1 MKKIR
6 FTSVA
11 LEFFKGV
18 ESAEY
23 RFGEDITTISAA
35 NGVGKTT
42 VFDAIMWCLFG
53 TDSKGRSK
61 FGLKTRDSRGNEL
74 RGLQHSV
81 TLSLRVDDNE
91 YILKRCLSESV
102 SRDKSVK
109 NIFSYYVNGE
119 VVTAGGYSE
128 AVDSICNNT
137 TFCVC
142 TSPTDFTGRPW
153 EEQREL
159 LTLMVGFP
167 TAEEITQGDKKYDP
181 VVKAIQKEDIGTY
194 IKHIKYTRKN
204 IQTQLDDIPVRIN
217 ELRKALPEE
226 QDWKSLNKRKQEL
239 AVVIDSAQKELAK
252 AENGAANT
260 IRIETMQKKMDF
272 AWKRLANM
280 KQSARNMYQDAISAY
295 DEELKACI
303 SARDTSQELVTE
315 LTNKVKSC
323 DATHEVYQSAIADLK
338 RQLGEGSAKWNALK
352 QRQWEWREEDN
363 FCPHCGQPL
372 PFGNLEEVRRESRE
386 RFMAHLASD
395 KQECINKATK
405 IKTDLKQAEDED
417 GACVNANLEASAQL
431 EVAKLELL
439 QHEMHLKEIKNKM
452 PKSEDDYL
460 NEESYHSVLDEVKSL
475 EEEMYAPSQGT
486 DTTLID
492 KLWNDKANAQDEYD
506 KACELLASKEV
517 YDKIIQQI
525 SDIEAERDT
534 YCGQLDEIDYSID
547 AAEDYLQRSCE
558 LLEQRVNAKFTSVQ
572 WSLFTTNLDGT
583 RKPYCECMVNGVLYR
598 DLNTAA
604 QTNAGLEICNV
615 ISDFYEVNLPVVVDG
630 TESVNNI
637 YYRGGQQIRLAVSND
652 RTMKFDY
659 TTK

>member
-1 MKKIR
+1 MKEIR

-23 RFGEDITTISAA
+23 KFGEDITTISAA

-74 RGLQHSV
+74 RGMQHSV
-81 TLSLRVDDNE
+81 TLSLRVDYNE

-102 SRDKSVK
+102 SRDRSVK
-109 NIFSYYVNGE
+109 NVFSYYVNGE

-128 AVDSICNNT
+128 AVNSICDNT

-142 TSPTDFTGRPW
+142 TSPTDFAGRPW

-167 TAEEITQGDKKYDP
+167 TTEEITQGDKKYDP
-181 VVKAIQKEDIGTY
+181 VVKAIQKEDISAY
-194 IKHIKYTRKN
+194 IKHIKYMRKN

-226 QDWKSLNKRKQEL
+226 QDWESLSKQKQDL
-239 AVVIDSAQKELAK
+239 SAVIDSSQRELAK
-252 AENGAANT
+252 IENGAVNS
-260 IRIETMQKKMDF
+260 IRIATIQKKVDF
-272 AWKRLANM
+272 ARKRLANM
-280 KQSARNMYQDAISAY
+280 EQSARNMYQDALDAH
-295 DEELKACI
+295 DEELRTCI
-303 SARDTSQELVTE
+303 SARDNAQELVTE
-315 LTNKVKSC
+315 LMNKVKSC
-323 DATHEVYQSAIADLK
+323 DATHEAYLSAIADLK
-338 RQLGEGSAKWNALK
+338 KQLKVGSVEWNRLK
-352 QRQWEWREEDN
+352 HRQWEWNEEDN
-363 FCPHCGQPL
+363 YCPHCGQPL
-372 PFGNLEEVRRESRE
+372 PIDNLEEVKRGSRE
-386 RFMAHLASD
+386 RYMVQLASD
-395 KQECINKATK
+395 KQSCINQATRIKAA
-405 IKTDLKQAEDED
+405 LKQAEDED
-417 GACVNANLEASAQL
+417 SACINANLEASAQL
-431 EVAKLELL
+431 ETAKLALIR
-439 QHEMHLKEIKNKM
+439 HEMHLKEIKDKM
-452 PKSEDDYL
+452 PQSPDEYL
-460 NEESYHSVLDEVKSL
+460 NKESYQSVLDEIKSL
-475 EEEMYAPSQGT
+475 EEEMDTPDQDA
-486 DTTLID
+486 DTTLLD

-506 KACELLASKEV
+506 QVCKLLASKEV
-517 YDKIIQQI
+517 YDKIIQQV
-525 SDIEAERDT
+525 SDIEAERNT
-534 YCGQLDEIDYSID
+534 YCGQLDELDYSID
-547 AAEDYLQRSCE
+547 TAEDYLQRSCE

-604 QTNAGLEICNV
+604 QTNAGLEICKV
-615 ISDFYEVNLPVVVDG
+615 ISDFYEVNLPVIVDG
-630 TESVNNI
+630 AEGVNNI
-637 YYRGGQQIRLAVSND
+637 FYEGGQQIRLAVSND